1 MRIHRD
7 MLNGVKT
14 MGDNLRIV
22 KLRENISKAI
32 NEANLPIEVCRMVMN
47 EFLQEITQI
56 AQAQIEAER
65 KENEND
71 LCNNRDSDEQ

>member
-1 MRIHRD
+1 
-7 MLNGVKT
+7 